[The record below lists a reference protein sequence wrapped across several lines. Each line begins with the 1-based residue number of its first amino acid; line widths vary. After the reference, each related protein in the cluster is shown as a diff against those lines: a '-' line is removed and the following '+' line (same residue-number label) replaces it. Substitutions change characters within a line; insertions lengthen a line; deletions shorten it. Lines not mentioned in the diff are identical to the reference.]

1 MTIALLLIGGL
12 TILTLGAELLVRG
25 ASKLAAIARISPL
38 VIGLTVVA
46 YGTSAPEMTVSTIT
60 AIQGKTDIALGNVV
74 GSNIFNVLF
83 ILGVSA
89 LIIPLTVNVQLLR
102 FDVPLMIGVSCFSWV
117 LAFDGRI
124 SVLDGSV
131 LFAGLIAYT
140 GWTVYASRRE
150 SGLVQQEFA
159 SEFGMPEP
167 PASGSR
173 GRQMLANL
181 GLVLVGLACL
191 VLGSKWFVDGAT
203 EIARLAGLSE
213 LAIGLTIVAA
223 GTSLPEVATSV
234 VAAIKGERDIAV
246 GNVIGSNLFNILGVL
261 GLSGILSGFS
271 GTDGLVVSENAL
283 RFDIPVMIA
292 AAIGCLPIFLTG
304 RTIHRWEG
312 AILLGYQVIYTAWL
326 LFAAYGHPGL
336 ATLKYAVIVFIIPM
350 TLILLLVDLTR
361 HLRGGLPSRSS
372 T

>member
-1 MTIALLLIGGL
+1 MTIALLLVGGL
-12 TILTLGAELLVRG
+12 VVLTLGAELLVRG

-60 AIQGKTDIALGNVV
+60 ALQGKTDIALGNVV

-89 LIIPLTVNVQLLR
+89 LIIPLRVNVQLLR
-102 FDVPLMIGVSCFSWV
+102 FDVPLMIGVSCLTWV

-124 SVLDGSV
+124 SLIDGAI

-140 GWTVYASRRE
+140 GWSIYASRRE

-159 SEFGMPEP
+159 SEFGMPES

-173 GRQMLANL
+173 GRQLLANL
-181 GLVLVGLACL
+181 GLVLIGLALL

-234 VAAIKGERDIAV
+234 VAAVKGERDIAV
-246 GNVIGSNLFNILGVL
+246 GNVIGSNLFNMLGVL
-261 GLSGILSGFS
+261 GVSGIVSGLGGS
-271 GTDGLVVSENAL
+271 LGLAVSENAL

-312 AILLGYQVIYTAWL
+312 ALLLGYEVIYTAWL
-326 LFAAYGHPGL
+326 LFGAYGHPGL
-336 ATLKYAVIVFIIPM
+336 VTLKYAVIVFIIPL
-350 TLILLLVDLTR
+350 TATLLLVDLAR
-361 HLRGGLPSRSS
+361 HLRHGLPSHDP